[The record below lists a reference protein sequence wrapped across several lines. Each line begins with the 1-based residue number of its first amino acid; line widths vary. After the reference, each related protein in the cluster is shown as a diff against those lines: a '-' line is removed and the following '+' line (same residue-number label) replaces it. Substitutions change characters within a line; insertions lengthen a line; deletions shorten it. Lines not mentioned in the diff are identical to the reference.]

1 MLINFTSPI
10 TNQPTAII
18 FENSG
23 VICIR
28 TKQIVENLKNIGKKE
43 YFVSYVSPD
52 APDDDVWDIYT
63 HPNPIKVHSMYMKII
78 QAYVDGDRLFNVL
91 DLDD

>member
-23 VICIR
+23 VICVR
-28 TKQIVENLKNIGKKE
+28 KDKYNGKDR
-43 YFVSYVSPD
+43 YAVIYASPD
-52 APDDDVWDIYT
+52 APNDDVWDIYT
-63 HPNPIKVHSMYMKII
+63 DPNPIKVHSMYMKII